1 MTKSKDTDVLIV
13 GAGAGGLILALSLHE
28 IGVQCRVYE
37 TVREL
42 KAIGAGINLLPH
54 GVRELDE
61 LGLVSALDKVGIRTK
76 DASYFN
82 QYGQHI
88 YTEAAGQY
96 AGYSWPQFS
105 IHRGDMQK
113 VFLDAVYERLGY
125 DAVVTGYRCTRVDQ
139 DSDGVTAHFVDHEG
153 EPQADVRASVVI
165 GADGI
170 HSALRRQFYPNE
182 GEPVYS
188 GLTIW
193 RGVTPFKPFLSGA
206 NTIRIGWMDVGKLM
220 VYPIRNNID
229 DEGNQLMN
237 WVATQVRPRPAEWAW
252 NIEAKHEDFIDAY
265 KDWHFDWLDV
275 PTLLEKTERPLIFP
289 MVDRDPVPTWTFG
302 RATLL
307 GDAAHPMYPR
317 GSNGAGQAILDAR
330 YLASAI
336 KRHGVGQDALQDYDK
351 ARVPATSKVVL
362 MNRQNPPD
370 AILRE
375 VHERTGGKPF
385 DKISDIISLEEMQ
398 SISDRYKSVAGF
410 KKDQLASR
418 ATSVA

>member
-1 MTKSKDTDVLIV
+1 MTINKETDVLII

-28 IGVQCRVYE
+28 IGVDCRVYE
-37 TVREL
+37 SVREL
-42 KAIGAGINLLPH
+42 KAVGAGINLLPH
-54 GVRELDE
+54 GVKELDA
-61 LGLVSALDKVGIRTK
+61 LGLVPALDKLGIRTK

-82 QYGQHI
+82 QHGQLIH
-88 YTEAAGQY
+88 TEPAGEY
-96 AGYSWPQFS
+96 AGYPWPQFS

-113 VFLDAVYERLGY
+113 VFLDAVVERLGP
-125 DAVVTGYRCTRVDQ
+125 DAVVTGHRCIGIDQ
-139 DSDGVTAHFVDHEG
+139 DADGVTAHFADHDG
-153 EPQADVRASVVI
+153 EPLPDVRASIVI

-170 HSALRRQFYPNE
+170 HSALRHQFYPDE
-182 GEPVYS
+182 GEPIYS

-220 VYPIRNNID
+220 VYPIRDNID
-229 DEGNQLMN
+229 ADGNQLMN
-237 WVATQVRPRPAEWAW
+237 WVATQERPRPAKWAW
-252 NIEAKHEDFIDAY
+252 NVEARHEDFIDAY

-275 PTLLEKTERPLIFP
+275 PTLLKQTEHPLIFP

-330 YLASAI
+330 YLADAI
-336 KRHGVGQDALQDYDK
+336 KRHGAGEEALQDYDR

-362 MNRQNPPD
+362 MNRKNPPD

-375 VHERTGGKPF
+375 VHERTGGKRF
-385 DKISDIISLEEMQ
+385 EKIEDVISPEELQ
-398 SISDRYKSVAGF
+398 AISDRYKTVAGF
-410 KKDQLASR
+410 DKEQLAAR
-418 ATSVA
+418 AAA

>member
-1 MTKSKDTDVLIV
+1 MTASKATDVLIL
-13 GAGAGGLILALSLHE
+13 GAGAGGLVLALSLHE
-28 IGVQCRVYE
+28 LGINCRIYE
-37 TVREL
+37 SVREL
-42 KAIGAGINLLPH
+42 KAVGAGINLLPH
-54 GVRELDE
+54 AVRELDE
-61 LGLVSALDKVGIRTK
+61 LGLVPALDEVGIRTK

-82 QYGQHI
+82 QFGQHV
-88 YTEAAGQY
+88 YTEPAGQY
-96 AGYSWPQFS
+96 AGYPWPQFS

-113 VFLDAVYERLGY
+113 VFLDAVLERLGP
-125 DAVVTGYRCTRVDQ
+125 DAVVTDHRCTGVSQ
-139 DSDGVTAHFVDHEG
+139 DSDGVTAHFEDHDG
-153 EPQADVRASVVI
+153 NPLPDVRASVAV

-170 HSALRRQFYPNE
+170 HSALRRQFYPDE

-193 RGVTPFKPFLSGA
+193 RGVTPHKPFLSGA
-206 NTIRIGWMDVGKLM
+206 NTIRAGWMDVGKLM

-237 WVATQVRPRPAEWAW
+237 WVATQIRPKPPTWAW
-252 NIEAKHEDFIDAY
+252 NVEAKHEDFIDAY

-275 PTLLEKTERPLIFP
+275 PALLEKTERPLVFP

-330 YLASAI
+330 YLAAAF
-336 KRHGVGQDALQDYDK
+336 KRHGVNEEALQDYDK

-362 MNRQNPPD
+362 TNRKDPPD

-375 VHERTGGKPF
+375 VFLRSDGKPF
-385 DKISDIISLEEMQ
+385 KDVHDLISQEEMDE
-398 SISDRYKSVAGF
+398 ISGRYKKIAGF
-410 KKDQLASR
+410 DRDQLAAR
-418 ATSVA
+418 PAFAA